1 MKVLLPVDIAHPHE
15 DLAEHVSWILPLEG
29 SEVKLLFVKELL
41 PSYERLV
48 SSMGD
53 FPDDWTHQVDKKA
66 DSILTPLKERLEAAG
81 ATVTTEIAS
90 GPPEHIIATIAKDH
104 AYDITVVAP
113 GQHSN
118 IEKFF
123 LGSTSSSVVKLTPG
137 TILVLRDHRGH
148 DKLTHVVFGIDG
160 TEESLHAIRTVTT
173 QLQLAERNVKVTV
186 LHAVAVPP
194 LVAMFSPPEM
204 SVNLEKNMEMEGE
217 GFIAEALKVLQEL
230 GVMNAEPRQVQ
241 GEAAWE
247 LIRYAEH
254 ANAQLIVTG
263 GGGKKFLEHALVG
276 SAAIRTITHAKC
288 STAMVKLPKK
298 ARD

>member
-15 DLAEHVSWILPLEG
+15 DLTEHVSWIVPMKG

-48 SSMGD
+48 SSMAD
-53 FPDDWTHQVDKKA
+53 FADDWTHQLDKKA
-66 DSILTPLKERLEAAG
+66 ETFFTSLKKKLEDAG
-81 ATVTTEIAS
+81 ATVTVEIAS
-90 GPPEHIIATIAKDH
+90 GPPEHIIATVAKDYH
-104 AYDITVVAP
+104 YDMTIVAP

-118 IEKFF
+118 IERFF

-137 TILVLRDHRGH
+137 TVLVLRDHRGH

-160 TEESLHAIRTVTT
+160 TEEALHAIETMTK
-173 QLQLAERNVKVTV
+173 QLQLAERKVKVTV

-204 SVNLEKNMEMEGE
+204 SISLEKNMEMEGE
-217 GFIAEALKVLQEL
+217 GFIAEALKRLQDL
-230 GVMNAEPRQVQ
+230 GIENAEPRQVQ
-241 GEAAWE
+241 GEPAWE

-263 GGGKKFLEHALVG
+263 GGGAKFLEHALVG
-276 SAAIRTITHAKC
+276 SVANRVVTHAKC
-288 STAMVKLPKK
+288 STAIVKLPKK
-298 ARD
+298 SS